1 MVILGGD
8 LNMHPQDLGC
18 RLLRTSTGL
27 RDSYL
32 ETSKFDVGSWTKT
45 SVIPNFGIHTCLSCL
60 GLASCF
66 LLQGCENGVTVI
78 PENPFICKKELGPFD
93 KGIRIDYILFKV
105 GRLLLFHIS

>member
-32 ETSKFDVGSWTKT
+32 ETSKFDVGRWMYPRPLVALHRAMCELGSASW
-45 SVIPNFGIHTCLSCL
+45 
-60 GLASCF
+60 F
-66 LLQGCENGVTVI
+66 LLQGCENGVTLI

-93 KGIRIDYILFKV
+93 KGIRIDYIMFKV
-105 GRLLLFHIS
+105 RRSLPSR

>member
-45 SVIPNFGIHTCLSCL
+45 NFGIHTCLSCFW
-60 GLASCF
+60 GLHPVSCRR
-66 LLQGCENGVTVI
+66 GVKTV
-78 PENPFICKKELGPFD
+78 
-93 KGIRIDYILFKV
+93 
-105 GRLLLFHIS
+105 